1 MQRVQRLM
9 QQALLVLPFLAQTPQ
24 VQVKPL
30 QGKAQVQPAPTG
42 LTHKQLVV
50 VRKQQKPT
58 RQQVS
63 QTPLARLRLLLLAL
77 LMQPTQRLPQVT
89 VPAQRIPAPRQL
101 QLKQVLQE
109 HLLTLRPQVRR
120 LRVPVQLTLRIAL
133 ELPPPAPPLQQRAK
147 QRLGSR
153 LLLRLLKQIRQPQR
167 LAKHLLLLQTQQH
180 RKPMRR
186 GLLALHRVQ

>member
-1 MQRVQRLM
+1 M

-24 VQVKPL
+24 VQVRPL
-30 QGKAQVQPAPTG
+30 QVKAQVQPAPTG

-50 VRKQQKPT
+50 ARKQQKLT

-63 QTPLARLRLLLLAL
+63 QTPLDRHRLLLPVP
-77 LMQPTQRLPQVT
+77 LMQPTQRLPQAT

-120 LRVPVQLTLRIAL
+120 LRVPVQLTLPAVQAP
-133 ELPPPAPPLQQRAK
+133 PPPAPR
-147 QRLGSR
+147 
-153 LLLRLLKQIRQPQR
+153 LRLQVKQQLDSRQVRQRLKQIRQPQG